1 MTSAHFLAET
11 IQKKEKKLHDNWWI
25 ERPIIF
31 YKTNRFESIL
41 VANWNALVVATGR
54 RAIDVSW
61 RSEEE

>member
-1 MTSAHFLAET
+1 MTTSESKGRLFFL
-11 IQKKEKKLHDNWWI
+11 QN
-25 ERPIIF
+25 
-31 YKTNRFESIL
+31 ESIL